1 MYIAPANI
9 SVIMADV
16 IRTYF
21 CSGVFLNRRAFLYVS
36 SKGSRCCISYRSK
49 MTKNNF
55 NNVTERDYRR

>member
-9 SVIMADV
+9 SVITADV
-16 IRTYF
+16 IRIYF

-36 SKGSRCCISYRSK
+36 SKGSCCISYRLK